1 MTIAF
6 VTTKSYNITSPYESN
21 FALLLIPLQF
31 QHCYHKWWTCSTVW
45 QENLNTTIAATQN
58 ILAEFP
64 LCCNKHYVSLFSNN
78 SDTHNYIARKF
89 PASPQRH
96 AASLVPLFSMTPAC
110 LSGHKTVSPVH
121 WFTLL
126 VVNTVQVP
134 KASQRAKPKIGSS
147 FSWEK

>member
-1 MTIAF
+1 MTIAC
-6 VTTKSYNITSPYESN
+6 VTTKSYNITSPYESD
-21 FALLLIPLQF
+21 FALLFIPLQF

-58 ILAEFP
+58 ILAKLP
-64 LCCNKHYVSLFSNN
+64 LCCNKHYVSVFSNN
-78 SDTHNYIARKF
+78 SDTHNYMARKF
-89 PASPQRH
+89 PASPQHH
-96 AASLVPLFSMTPAC
+96 AASLVALIIYSAQ
-110 LSGHKTVSPVH
+110 LQLAWVVISPVH
-121 WFTLL
+121 WFILL